1 MATGT
6 LWIIA
11 TPIGNLGD
19 LSPRAVE
26 RLGSVERI
34 ACEDTRRTAR
44 LCERFG
50 ISTPRISCHSF
61 NEQERLDPLLTML
74 EAGKDIALV
83 SDAGTPGVR
92 DPGALLIE
100 HAHRRGIQ
108 VSPIPGAHAAAT
120 LLSAAG
126 LDADRYVFE
135 GFLPA
140 RAGERRRRLRELAC
154 DPRTTVIFE
163 SPHRLEEALQDLHSI
178 LGDRT
183 LVVGR
188 ELTKAHETILRGTAE
203 ELLERIE
210 FPVRGELTLA
220 WAGAA
225 TEPGRSGPQVAGDP
239 EFEKQWRESLE
250 QESGD
255 RRRARRRLA
264 RDLGLSRAELQ
275 RRLDEHGLA

>member
-1 MATGT
+1 VATGT
-6 LWIIA
+6 LWVIA

-26 RLGSVERI
+26 LLGTVERI
-34 ACEDTRRTAR
+34 ACEDTRRTAK

-50 ISTPRISCHSF
+50 IRTPRISCHSF
-61 NEQERLDPLLTML
+61 NEQERLEPLLTIL
-74 EAGKDIALV
+74 ETGRDIALV

-100 HAHRRGIQ
+100 HAHTRGIR

-140 RAGERRRRLRELAC
+140 RAGERRRRLRELAG
-154 DPRTTVIFE
+154 DRRTTVIFE
-163 SPHRLEEALQDLHSI
+163 SPHRLEEALQDLQAI

-183 LVVGR
+183 LVIGR

-203 ELLERIE
+203 ELLARIE

-225 TEPGRSGPQVAGDP
+225 MEAVRSGPLAAGDP
-239 EFEKQWRESLE
+239 AFEKQWRASLE
-250 QESGD
+250 LESGD

-264 RDLGLSRAELQ
+264 RELGLSRAELQ